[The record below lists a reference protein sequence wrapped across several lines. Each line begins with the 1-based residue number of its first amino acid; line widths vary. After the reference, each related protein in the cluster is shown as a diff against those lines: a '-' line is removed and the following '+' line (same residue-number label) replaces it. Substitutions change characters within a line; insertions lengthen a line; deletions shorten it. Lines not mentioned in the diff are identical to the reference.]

1 MKDLFEGLHALVNIQ
16 TIVAFLLLVVPGS
29 IALRTYDRR
38 RARQARKLNESIV
51 DIVVVSFI
59 CDALWSAALSP
70 TRVDLEIGKPISVT
84 TSLIAVAALIATPIL
99 LAIAFVFLEDLLANA
114 GSVSDPEPQPWDKWF
129 QRVKRDKTQMG
140 VLLVMKSDRRAIGGM
155 YVDPGFA
162 STSPADQSI
171 HIGQTWDI
179 EPETGRF
186 KRPVKGTLGIY
197 VQLSEVETVEFFQWS
212 FIESNADKENPPH
225 ASSEQSPS

>member
-129 QRVKRDKTQMG
+129 QRVKRDKIGARSVACTSILASPQPH
-140 VLLVMKSDRRAIGGM
+140 LRINQFTSDR
-155 YVDPGFA
+155 PG
-162 STSPADQSI
+162 TSSP
-171 HIGQTWDI
+171 
-179 EPETGRF
+179 
-186 KRPVKGTLGIY
+186 KR
-197 VQLSEVETVEFFQWS
+197 
-212 FIESNADKENPPH
+212 DD
-225 ASSEQSPS
+225 SSGL